1 MTQYTAYLRLTLL
14 DADQEHFDSTLHR
27 LDQRSITE
35 MALAYVFNFTE
46 EQAAR
51 FVNEWPEKSVLRGVA
66 EERMMAVRVHGEQVA
81 RSRFGMY
88 GDIVPETAET
98 SFHVTLANIAQSRYG
113 DDGDTIFSMDDV
125 VYLMSIETD
134 AAPARLDLTGMIG

>member
-1 MTQYTAYLRLTLL
+1 MTQYTGYIQLPLL
-14 DADQEHFDSTLHR
+14 DADQEHFDTKLDH

-51 FVNEWPEKSVLRGVA
+51 FVNEWPERSVQ
-66 EERMMAVRVHGEQVA
+66 MMGFQGAAVRVTGEQVA

-88 GDIVPETAET
+88 SDIVPETADT
-98 SFHVTLANIAQSRYG
+98 SCVVALANIAQSRYG
-113 DDGDTIFSMDDV
+113 LDADTIFSMDDV
-125 VYLMSIETD
+125 VYLMNIHTD